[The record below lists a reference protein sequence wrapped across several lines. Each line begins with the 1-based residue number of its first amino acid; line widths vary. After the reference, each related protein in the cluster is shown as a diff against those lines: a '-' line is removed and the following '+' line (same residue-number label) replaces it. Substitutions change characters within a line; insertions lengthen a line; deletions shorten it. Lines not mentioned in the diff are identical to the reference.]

1 MKRISLAFIGIMLAA
16 LAHSQGLNDMINKAA
31 SNPDSMLR
39 RVTQGGTGSLSE
51 KEIAAGLKE
60 ALQVGT
66 KNTTKILGAKDG
78 FLGNN
83 AVKILLPPETHKV
96 EQTMS
101 KLGLSYLSENV
112 ITSMNRAA
120 EDAAS
125 GVGEIFADA
134 ITKMTIADAVG
145 ILKGDDFA
153 ATNFLK
159 RTTSPQLK
167 ERMRP
172 VIESSLNKVNAT
184 SYWKSFFSQ
193 YNKFTPKKINPD
205 LVDHVTTGALNGL
218 FYQLAQEE
226 KSIRKDPAA
235 RATDLL
241 KKVFGN

>member
-1 MKRISLAFIGIMLAA
+1 MKRIIIVFTGLMIAA
-16 LAHSQGLNDMINKAA
+16 SSNAQGLNELINKAA

-66 KNTTKILGAKDG
+66 KNTTRLLGAKDG

-96 EQTMS
+96 QQTMS
-101 KLGLSYLSENV
+101 KLGLSSLSDNV

-184 SYWKSFFSQ
+184 SYWKSFFTQ
-193 YNKFTPKKINPD
+193 YNKFTTKKINPD
-205 LVDHVTTGALNGL
+205 LIDHVTTGALNGL
-218 FYQLAQEE
+218 FYQLGQEE

>member
-1 MKRISLAFIGIMLAA
+1 MKRISLALIGIMLVS
-16 LAHSQGLNDMINKAA
+16 LAHSQGLNDLINKAA
-31 SNPDSMLR
+31 SNPDSMLK

-66 KNTTKILGAKDG
+66 KNTTKLLGAKDG

-101 KLGLSYLSENV
+101 KLGLSYLSDNV

-120 EDAAS
+120 EDAAT

>member
-1 MKRISLAFIGIMLAA
+1 MKRITIAVAGILLANYAC
-16 LAHSQGLNDMINKAA
+16 SQGLNGLINKAA
-31 SNPDSMLR
+31 SNPDSMLN
-39 RVTQGGTGSLSE
+39 RVMQGGTGTLSE

-66 KNTTKILGAKDG
+66 RNTTRLLGAKDG

-96 EQTMS
+96 QQTMS
-101 KLGLSYLSENV
+101 KLGLSSLSENL

-120 EDAAS
+120 EDAAA

-184 SYWKSFFSQ
+184 GYWNAFFTQ
-193 YNKFTPKKINPD
+193 YNRFTSKKINPD
-205 LVDHVTTGALNGL
+205 LVDYVSTGTLNGL
-218 FYQLAQEE
+218 FYQLGQEE